1 MSDNSTLVTR
11 PQENGGLQNGH
22 GRPENGQTANGL
34 NTNGQNGSARAGFR
48 PQVDVYETE
57 NGFVLVADVPGAGDG
72 DVELT
77 IEKDVLTLH
86 AKVAEPAFEGL
97 EPRWRGYG
105 VGDWRRSFRLS
116 EAVDRDGADAAI
128 KDGVL
133 RVTLPK
139 AKESLRKTIA
149 VKRLD

>member
-1 MSDNSTLVTR
+1 MAENTTLTTR
-11 PQENGGLQNGH
+11 ENGTGAATAE
-22 GRPENGQTANGL
+22 RPTY
-34 NTNGQNGSARAGFR
+34 R

-57 NGFVLVADVPGAGDG
+57 DRFYLVADVPGAGEEDI
-72 DVELT
+72 DLT
-77 IEKDVLTLH
+77 VEKDVLTLN
-86 AKVAEPAFEGL
+86 ARVAESQLEGF

-116 EAVDRDGADAAI
+116 QAVDREGIDATV

-133 RVTLPK
+133 RVSLPK
-139 AKESLRKTIA
+139 AKESMRKSIQ